1 MATTNL
7 SELLNQKAAL
17 EKQIAEMQQNERSDA
32 IAQVRSLMAQHG
44 LSVADIASKAGGPK
58 ISGPKMGAKVAAK
71 YRNPAT
77 GDAWSGRG
85 LKPKW
90 LQAALSAGRSLSDFA
105 V

>member
-17 EKQIAEMQQNERSDA
+17 EKQIAEMQQNERADA
-32 IAQVRSLMAQHG
+32 IAQVKSLMAQHG
-44 LSVADIASKAGGPK
+44 LSVADIASKATGPK
-58 ISGPKMGAKVAAK
+58 ISGPKAGAKVAAK

-90 LQAALSAGRSLSDFA
+90 LQSALAAGRTLADFA

>member
-17 EKQIAEMQQNERSDA
+17 EKQIAEMQQNERADA
-32 IAQVRSLMAQHG
+32 IAQVKSLMTQHG
-44 LSVADIASKAGGPK
+44 LSVADIASKASGPK
-58 ISGPKMGAKVAAK
+58 ISGPKAGAKVAAK

-90 LQAALSAGRSLSDFA
+90 LQSALAAGRSLADFA